1 MVPYLEHY
9 PDPGGQPQRIV
20 LDCFPFQ
27 IGRSEKAHFVLF
39 ARQVSKEHAE
49 VRRFG
54 VDQFTVHD
62 LGSTNGTFVNGR
74 RIRESPLING
84 DILHV
89 AHKEFRFG
97 YKPAGTPD
105 SATTLGTECG
115 AEVLPMSI
123 LLTSKYLRE
132 MLAQQLVSTVFQPIV
147 ALDDLALLG
156 YECLGRGV
164 HSQLTANPSE
174 LLALAE
180 KCQLAADLSRSFRLA
195 GVKEAARLNG
205 RPRVF
210 FNLHPTEMV
219 NDRLLNSLGEAVAI
233 LGGGQRMVMEVHE
246 NIAADT
252 ATLRML
258 SQRLRQLGIG
268 LAYDDFGAGQARL
281 AELTEAPPD
290 FVKLDMKLI
299 RGIEHSKPKQEI
311 VQSLGRVCSGLGV
324 QIIAEG
330 IETEDEASTCR
341 QLGCRFGQGY
351 FFGRP
356 QPAGGLLARKA
367 SDTRR
372 LPRIPSDN
380 SPTPP
385 SGLIEPTK
393 RESGL

>member
-9 PDPGGQPQRIV
+9 PDPGGEPQRIV

-49 VRRFG
+49 VRRAG
-54 VDQFTVHD
+54 ADLFTIHD
-62 LGSTNGTFVNGR
+62 MGSTNGTFVNGR
-74 RIRESPLING
+74 RIQEAPLVNG

-97 YKPAGTPD
+97 CKQLATPD
-105 SATTLGTECG
+105 STTMLGTEYG
-115 AEVLPMSI
+115 VEVLPLSI
-123 LLTSKYLRE
+123 LLTSKHLRE

-147 ALDDLALLG
+147 ALDTLALLG

-164 HSQLTANPSE
+164 HSQLTANPGE

-180 KCQLAADLSRSFRLA
+180 KCQLAADLSRSFRLV

-205 RPRVF
+205 RPRMF

-219 NDRLLNSLGEAVAI
+219 NDKLLNSLGEAVAI

-252 ATLRML
+252 ATLRRL

-268 LAYDDFGAGQARL
+268 LAFDDFGAGQARL
-281 AELTEAPPD
+281 AELTEVPPD

-299 RGIEHSKPKQEI
+299 RGIEQSKPRQEI
-311 VQSLGRVCSGLGV
+311 VQSLARVCTNLGV

-330 IETEDEASTCR
+330 IETADEASTCQ

-351 FFGRP
+351 FLGRP
-356 QPAGGLLARKA
+356 QPVGGLLARKR

-372 LPRIPSDN
+372 LPRVPADKLIP
-380 SPTPP
+380 PP
-385 SGLIEPTK
+385 S
-393 RESGL
+393 S